1 MKKRAIFK
9 IIIFSVIG
17 IVLIGVLIYGLTNKK
32 VRSGLSLGG
41 FFYANASEYKVAK
54 EKVQLSDLTIDEIE
68 VNWIGG
74 NVLIKYSEDATISFK
89 ETFDNKDE
97 NSNYLMRYLVKDN
110 KLTIQFCKPKWYIKK
125 KIRDCKNLEIYLPK
139 KSYHEIDV
147 SSVSADIDYQG
158 SKDNN
163 CTYVKLESV
172 SGNIVCKQ
180 ATTENIK
187 VENVSGNIY
196 IADVKSNKEIEIDSV
211 SGALNFEKV
220 ETNQLEVDTVSSKIN
235 ISGKINHIE
244 LDSVSSDVDLMMYE
258 APETIHCDT
267 VSGMVRLIL
276 PENEGF
282 SAVLDS
288 VSGNISSNFEV
299 TYTKKQ
305 IVYKNARFIYK
316 FNSVSG
322 DVSVNKQ
329 NDN

>member
-17 IVLIGVLIYGLTNKK
+17 VVLIGVLIYGLTNKK

-41 FFYANASEYKVAK
+41 FFYANASEYKVAE

-97 NSNYLMRYLVKDN
+97 NSNYLMRYLVKNN

-172 SGNIVCKQ
+172 SGNI
-180 ATTENIK
+180 
-187 VENVSGNIY
+187 Y
-196 IADVKSNKEIEIDSV
+196 IADVKSSKEIEIDSV

-322 DVSVNKQ
+322 DVSINKQ

>member
-1 MKKRAIFK
+1 M
-9 IIIFSVIG
+9 
-17 IVLIGVLIYGLTNKK
+17 
-32 VRSGLSLGG
+32 
-41 FFYANASEYKVAK
+41 
-54 EKVQLSDLTIDEIE
+54 
-68 VNWIGG
+68 
-74 NVLIKYSEDATISFK
+74 
-89 ETFDNKDE
+89 
-97 NSNYLMRYLVKDN
+97 
-110 KLTIQFCKPKWYIKK
+110 
-125 KIRDCKNLEIYLPK
+125 
-139 KSYHEIDV
+139 
-147 SSVSADIDYQG
+147 
-158 SKDNN
+158 
-163 CTYVKLESV
+163 
-172 SGNIVCKQ
+172 
-180 ATTENIK
+180 
-187 VENVSGNIY
+187 
-196 IADVKSNKEIEIDSV
+196 
-211 SGALNFEKV
+211 NFEKV

-235 ISGKINHIE
+235 ISGNINHIE

>member
-17 IVLIGVLIYGLTNKK
+17 VVLIGVLIYGLTNKK

-41 FFYANASEYKVAK
+41 FFYANASEYKVAE

-97 NSNYLMRYLVKDN
+97 NSNYLMRYLVKNN

-163 CTYVKLESV
+163 CTCLLYTSD
-172 SGNIVCKQ
+172 
-180 ATTENIK
+180 A
-187 VENVSGNIY
+187 
-196 IADVKSNKEIEIDSV
+196 ADE
-211 SGALNFEKV
+211 
-220 ETNQLEVDTVSSKIN
+220 
-235 ISGKINHIE
+235 
-244 LDSVSSDVDLMMYE
+244 
-258 APETIHCDT
+258 
-267 VSGMVRLIL
+267 
-276 PENEGF
+276 
-282 SAVLDS
+282 
-288 VSGNISSNFEV
+288 
-299 TYTKKQ
+299 
-305 IVYKNARFIYK
+305 
-316 FNSVSG
+316 
-322 DVSVNKQ
+322 
-329 NDN
+329 

>member
-17 IVLIGVLIYGLTNKK
+17 VVLIGVLIYGLTNKK

-41 FFYANASEYKVAK
+41 FFYANASEYKVAE

-97 NSNYLMRYLVKDN
+97 NSNYLMRYLVKNN

-163 CTYVKLESV
+163 CTYVKLES
-172 SGNIVCKQ
+172 
-180 ATTENIK
+180 
-187 VENVSGNIY
+187 VSGNIY

-322 DVSVNKQ
+322 DVSINKQ